1 MKNYTPGP
9 WRAHTLPDG
18 SHHVVA
24 DHWGASIAVTMYPE
38 SGSEGRE
45 ANARLIAAAPD
56 MLKVLQAIQYRA
68 AKNDPLSTAWLDAIC
83 TEVIN
88 LAKGE

>member
-1 MKNYTPGP
+1 MQTYTIGP
-9 WRAHTLPDG
+9 WHVEEHRYPTGPAFDVYPPAYLPNG
-18 SHHVVA
+18 SRVPVA
-24 DHWGASIAVTMYPE
+24 QQMQ
-38 SGSEGRE
+38 E

-68 AKNDPLSTAWLDAIC
+68 TKNDQPSTEWLDAIC

-88 LAKGE
+88 IAKGE